1 VKSDRAISLTL
12 ILVSIFAS
20 NTRAVTSSERS
31 VSPSGQFIIYGGDAA
46 SRGAVSAL
54 AERTK
59 SNLLAVLKRRDDWKI
74 RFIIN
79 LQTRAPNVPE
89 LPATEF
95 RLSQTES
102 GLKLQ
107 LDLTFSREINGAAI
121 ERELARV
128 ILLEMI
134 YRNQTGIASGD
145 VYVDPPSWLIDGL
158 LAAVPNRSHT
168 ALVAALS
175 VPQRD
180 VSLADFLGQRPESL
194 DSPATELY
202 RGYSFVLVQSLL
214 ESANGCVRLGHYI
227 DNLASASS
235 DSFADL
241 RAAFPEIRDWDKI
254 WKSKIAQV
262 KASPDNGLLKFAQS
276 EERLSEILDTKFP
289 TADGRE
295 KSLSFEDFSRTKP
308 NATQRLALQKFGQ
321 QLLLLAE
328 HANPLLRPVI
338 QDYQQIVGQLILGK
352 SRGIPTRLA
361 ELKTLRARLSAQMSE
376 VDDYM
381 NWFEAAKLETPSG
394 MFDDYLKSASARRA
408 LTPKRKD
415 PLSVCLDAVEQEF

>member
-1 VKSDRAISLTL
+1 
-12 ILVSIFAS
+12 
-20 NTRAVTSSERS
+20 
-31 VSPSGQFIIYGGDAA
+31 
-46 SRGAVSAL
+46 
-54 AERTK
+54 
-59 SNLLAVLKRRDDWKI
+59 
-74 RFIIN
+74 
-79 LQTRAPNVPE
+79 
-89 LPATEF
+89 
-95 RLSQTES
+95 
-102 GLKLQ
+102 
-107 LDLTFSREINGAAI
+107 
-121 ERELARV
+121 
-128 ILLEMI
+128 MI

-180 VSLADFLGQRPESL
+180 VSLAEFLGQRPESL
-194 DSPATELY
+194 DSLATELY

-214 ESANGCVRLGHYI
+214 ESANGCVRLGYYI

-241 RAAFPEIRDWDKI
+241 RAAFPEIQGWDKI

-289 TADGRE
+289 TAGGRE

-328 HANPLLRPVI
+328 HANPLLRQVI
-338 QDYQQIVGQLILGK
+338 QDYQQIVGQLILGR

-361 ELKTLRARLSAQMSE
+361 ELKTLLARLSAQNE
-376 VDDYM
+376 
-381 NWFEAAKLETPSG
+381 
-394 MFDDYLKSASARRA
+394 
-408 LTPKRKD
+408 
-415 PLSVCLDAVEQEF
+415 